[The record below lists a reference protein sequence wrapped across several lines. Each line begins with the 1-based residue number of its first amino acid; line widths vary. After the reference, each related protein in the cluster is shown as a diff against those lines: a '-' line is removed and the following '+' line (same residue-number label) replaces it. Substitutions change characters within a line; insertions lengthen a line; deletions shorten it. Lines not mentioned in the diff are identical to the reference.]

1 MSLCIYPST
10 HPTVHP
16 LTIHP
21 SVHPSTHW
29 SIHPSTYSSIHPSI
43 HPSIHSSIHP
53 LSIHLHSSLAAA
65 SVVVCQFHIS
75 IKKEAKKLHDVNPVN
90 NISGQRSEGRFL
102 LRRKRRL
109 RKVKSHALSPTQGQ
123 EQRQKDFPGGPVVK
137 NLPAK
142 ARDTGSILD
151 LGRSHRPWGNST
163 HVPQALRTKRPTA
176 CAQQQEKPPQG
187 GLHTREPA
195 GSNEDPGQKEKK
207 GQKKQER
214 TKIGLLPTLLSCSLP
229 AYPRSYS

>member
-1 MSLCIYPST
+1 MFASST
-10 HPTVHP
+10 F
-16 LTIHP
+16 
-21 SVHPSTHW
+21 
-29 SIHPSTYSSIHPSI
+29 
-43 HPSIHSSIHP
+43 
-53 LSIHLHSSLAAA
+53 LSKRK
-65 SVVVCQFHIS
+65 Q
-75 IKKEAKKLHDVNPVN
+75 KKLHDVNPVN

-142 ARDTGSILD
+142 AGDTGSILD

-176 CAQQQEKPPQG
+176 CARQQEKPPQG
-187 GLHTREPA
+187 EAYTP
-195 GSNEDPGQKEKK
+195 GSLQGAMKTQDRKKRRDKRSKKE
-207 GQKKQER
+207 QR
-214 TKIGLLPTLLSCSLP
+214 
-229 AYPRSYS
+229 